1 MHLGKGAG
9 APASYTRA
17 PGMRGGSPAA
27 AGVAAA
33 AFSLTP
39 TFTPTFAGASSAD
52 LVLVLVQAV
61 EERATA
67 RRAAEAAA
75 AARDAAK
82 CALQQQLD
90 QVWPPPPSP
99 PPPPP
104 PSPPPLP
111 ARHPLTSS
119 ARLRAVAS
127 RVVASVVGVRAV
139 CCVWGGCGV
148 GRAPLPDPSP
158 PRGCF
163 YNYPFAGLTPA
174 LMEDAIEDWPLGWPS
189 WRAVEAT

>member
-1 MHLGKGAG
+1 MCFRIEFPLSAYVQPIPLLQPLHFHGCIWVKELELPRATHG
-9 APASYTRA
+9 PPSSYTRA

-61 EERATA
+61 EERAAA

-90 QVWPPPPSP
+90 QVCRGS
-99 PPPPP
+99 
-104 PSPPPLP
+104 SRISGAHCVECAA
-111 ARHPLTSS
+111 ARSAVTAQRATSRGRAS
-119 ARLRAVAS
+119 ARCTSCHAHPPMAASSTPQPRRAA
-127 RVVASVVGVRAV
+127 AAMG
-139 CCVWGGCGV
+139 
-148 GRAPLPDPSP
+148 
-158 PRGCF
+158 
-163 YNYPFAGLTPA
+163 
-174 LMEDAIEDWPLGWPS
+174 
-189 WRAVEAT
+189 

>member
-1 MHLGKGAG
+1 MP
-9 APASYTRA
+9 APAGSSRLLPVVAGSCRIEFPLSAYVQPTPLLQPLHFHGCIWVKELELPRATTRA

-61 EERATA
+61 EEGTAA

-82 CALQQQLD
+82 
-90 QVWPPPPSP
+90 
-99 PPPPP
+99 
-104 PSPPPLP
+104 
-111 ARHPLTSS
+111 
-119 ARLRAVAS
+119 
-127 RVVASVVGVRAV
+127 
-139 CCVWGGCGV
+139 
-148 GRAPLPDPSP
+148 
-158 PRGCF
+158 
-163 YNYPFAGLTPA
+163 
-174 LMEDAIEDWPLGWPS
+174 
-189 WRAVEAT
+189 